1 MSILFKS
8 TVQHDDKVDQL
19 REKKKKTLEFKIV
32 DMLNTNLLPV
42 PILSMNK
49 WKEKKKKGEAMK
61 HPLLSYHVNK

>member
-49 WKEKKKKGEAMK
+49 
-61 HPLLSYHVNK
+61 